1 LDFSKM
7 PLLEPFHRFP
17 RLFAPLGILLVLSAC
32 AGRPGP
38 EVLNVV
44 STKDV
49 RTKEITI
56 YAATTRTKDK
66 GNDNGFSTGRADDLN
81 YAKYT
86 ISIPPDHKTSAIE
99 WPKGTPNAKTDFV
112 VTSESTLTAPVF
124 TKDVTAQQGKRR
136 PVGIFVH
143 GYNYTFQESL
153 FRLAQMAADA
163 NIDATPIL
171 FAWPS
176 QGALTGYVADR
187 ESVLYSRDYLA
198 SLLVSL
204 SADQSTGDIIL
215 FGHSMGGFL
224 IMETARQL
232 KLEGRDDIL
241 SRLSIV
247 LAAPDIDADVFRK
260 QMDVI
265 GKMKIPL
272 TLLVSK
278 DDRALAASSFLDA
291 NHPRVGRLDIND
303 PQIREAAVKYGIKV
317 IDITSVKGSDGLG
330 HDRFVSLAKLYPQ
343 LASLDAPARRGSPG
357 QVGAFIFDTAGATI
371 ASPFKLMSR
380 VVDPQ

>member
-1 LDFSKM
+1 M
-7 PLLEPFHRFP
+7 PLLRHFHRFP
-17 RLFAPLGILLVLSAC
+17 CLLVPLGILLVLGAC

-44 STKDV
+44 SAKDV

-66 GNDNGFSTGRADDLN
+66 GNDNGFSTGRAADLN

-86 ISIPPDHKTSAIE
+86 VSIPPDHKASAIE
-99 WPKGTPNAKTDFV
+99 WPKGKPNAKTDFV

-124 TKDVTAQQGKRR
+124 NKDLAAQRETRR

-163 NIDATPIL
+163 NIDAVPVL

-187 ESVLYSRDYLA
+187 ESVLYSRDYLV

-204 SADQSTGDIIL
+204 SADQSTGDIVL

-224 IMETARQL
+224 IMETVRQL
-232 KLEGRDDIL
+232 KLEGRDDVL
-241 SRLSIV
+241 SKLRIV

-265 GKMKIPL
+265 GKMKIPP

-291 NHPRVGRLDIND
+291 NHPRVGRLDIDD
-303 PQIREAAVKYGIKV
+303 PQIKEAAVKYGIKLV
-317 IDITSVKGSDGLG
+317 DITAIKGSDGLG

-343 LASLDAPARRGSPG
+343 LASLDSSANRRSPA
-357 QVGAFIFDTAGATI
+357 QAGAFVFDAAGATI
-371 ASPFKLMSR
+371 ASPFRLVSK
-380 VVDPQ
+380 VVNPQ

>member
-1 LDFSKM
+1 M
-7 PLLEPFHRFP
+7 PFLGSAHRFP
-17 RLFAPLGILLVLSAC
+17 RLLVPLGILLVLSAC
-32 AGRPGP
+32 AGRPGS

-44 STKDV
+44 STKGIS
-49 RTKEITI
+49 TKEITI
-56 YAATTRTKDK
+56 YSATTRTKDK
-66 GNDNGFSTGRADDLN
+66 ANDNGFSTGRAEDLN

-86 ISIPPDHKTSAIE
+86 ISIPPNHKASTIE
-99 WPKGTPNAKTDFV
+99 WPKGKPNAKTDFV

-124 TKDVTAQQGKRR
+124 NKDLAAQQVKRR

-163 NIDATPIL
+163 NIDAVPIL

-198 SLLVSL
+198 SLLVSV
-204 SADQSTGDIIL
+204 SADRNSGDIIL

-224 IMETARQL
+224 IMETVRQL
-232 KLEGRDDIL
+232 KLEGRDDVVSKL
-241 SRLSIV
+241 RIV
-247 LAAPDIDADVFRK
+247 LAAPDIDADVFRR

-265 GKMKIPL
+265 GKLKIPL

-291 NHPRVGRLDIND
+291 NHPRVGRLDIDD
-303 PQIREAAVKYGIKV
+303 PQIREAAVQFGVKV

-343 LASLDAPARRGSPG
+343 LASLDEPANRRSAG
-357 QVGAFIFDTAGATI
+357 QVGAFIFDTAGATV
-371 ASPFKLMSR
+371 ASPFRLVSK
-380 VVDPQ
+380 VVNPQ

>member
-1 LDFSKM
+1 M
-7 PLLEPFHRFP
+7 PLFGPSHGYM
-17 RLFAPLGILLVLSAC
+17 RLLAPLGILLVLSAC

-44 STKDV
+44 SAKDA
-49 RTKEITI
+49 RTKEVTI
-56 YAATTRTKDK
+56 YAATTRTKDTGK
-66 GNDNGFSTGRADDLN
+66 DNGFSTGRADDLN

-86 ISIPPDHKTSAIE
+86 ISIPPDHKASAIE
-99 WPKGTPNAKTDFV
+99 WPKGKPNAKTDFV

-124 TKDVTAQQGKRR
+124 NKDVTAQQVKRR
-136 PVGIFVH
+136 PIGIFVH

-163 NIDATPIL
+163 NIEATPVL
-171 FAWPS
+171 FSWPS

-204 SADQSTGDIIL
+204 SADQGTGDIIL

-232 KLEGRDDIL
+232 KLEGRDDVL
-241 SRLSIV
+241 SKLRIV

-265 GKMKIPL
+265 GKMKIPIN
-272 TLLVSK
+272 LLVSK

-291 NHPRVGRLDIND
+291 NHPRVGRLDIDD

-343 LASLDAPARRGSPG
+343 LASLDTPTNRRSPA
-357 QVGAFIFDTAGATI
+357 QVGAFIFDAAGATI
-371 ASPFKLMSR
+371 ASPFRLVSK

>member
-1 LDFSKM
+1 M
-7 PLLEPFHRFP
+7 PLLGPVHGFP
-17 RLFAPLGILLVLSAC
+17 RLLAPFGILVVLSAC

-44 STKDV
+44 SAKNV

-66 GNDNGFSTGRADDLN
+66 KSDNGFSTGRADDLN

-86 ISIPPDHKTSAIE
+86 ISIPPDHKASAIE
-99 WPKGTPNAKTDFV
+99 WPKGKPNAKTDFV
-112 VTSESTLTAPVF
+112 VTSQRTLTAPVF
-124 TKDVTAQQGKRR
+124 NKDLAAQQAKRR
-136 PVGIFVH
+136 SVGIFVH

-163 NIDATPIL
+163 NIDATPVL

-187 ESVLYSRDYLA
+187 ESVLYSRDYLV

-204 SADQSTGDIIL
+204 SADQSTGDIVL

-232 KLEGRDDIL
+232 KLQGRDDVL
-241 SRLSIV
+241 SKLRIV

-265 GKMKIPL
+265 GKMRIPP

-291 NHPRVGRLDIND
+291 NHPRVGRLDIDD
-303 PQIREAAVKYGIKV
+303 PQIRETAVKYGIKV
-317 IDITSVKGSDGLG
+317 VDISSVKGSDGLG

-343 LASLDAPARRGSPG
+343 LASLDRPPNRGSPA

-371 ASPFKLMSR
+371 ASPFRLVSK

>member
-1 LDFSKM
+1 M
-7 PLLEPFHRFP
+7 PLLASFHRFP
-17 RLFAPLGILLVLSAC
+17 RLLALAGILLALNAC

-38 EVLNVV
+38 DVLKVV

-49 RTKEITI
+49 RTKEIAI
-56 YAATTRTKDK
+56 YAATTRAKDK
-66 GNDNGFSTGRADDLN
+66 KNDNGFSTGRAEDLN

-86 ISIPPDHKTSAIE
+86 ISIPPDHKASTIE
-99 WPKGTPNAKTDFV
+99 WPKGKSNAKTDFV
-112 VTSESTLTAPVF
+112 VTSENTLTAPAF
-124 TKDVTAQQGKRR
+124 NKDVAARQGKRR

-163 NIDATPIL
+163 NIDAVPVL

-176 QGALTGYVADR
+176 QGALTGYIADR

-204 SADQSTGDIIL
+204 SADQGTGDITL

-232 KLEGRDDIL
+232 KLEGRDDVL

-291 NHPRVGRLDIND
+291 DHPRVGRLDIDD
-303 PQIREAAVKYGIKV
+303 PQIRETAVKYGIKV
-317 IDITSVKGSDGLG
+317 VDITSVKGTDGLG

-343 LASLDAPARRGSPG
+343 LASLDGPQASRSPA
-357 QVGAFIFDTAGATI
+357 QVGAFIFDAAGATV
-371 ASPFKLMSR
+371 ASPFRLVSK
-380 VVDPQ
+380 VVSPQ